1 MFFTVTTVS
10 FLYRMKPCQLYL
22 ACLFQQQLYF
32 VCLERS
38 SFSQALIKT
47 EYFMVF
53 YSPAIPLL
61 PYALF
66 FSDVTIPPVR
76 FLIIS
81 VVLLNLPLPVSC
93 LKSLVEVECPNEIVK
108 GARYFYSRML
118 EGIFVCVGDV
128 VV

>member
-10 FLYRMKPCQLYL
+10 FIYRMKPCQLDL
-22 ACLFQQQLYF
+22 ACLFQQRLYF
-32 VCLERS
+32 VWLEPS
-38 SFSQALIKT
+38 GFSQALIKT

-53 YSPAIPLL
+53 YSPAIHLL
-61 PYALF
+61 PFALF

-93 LKSLVEVECPNEIVK
+93 LKSLLEV
-108 GARYFYSRML
+108 
-118 EGIFVCVGDV
+118 DV
-128 VV
+128 QMK